1 MRRTAALLG
10 LLALPLIWPAWAQAH
25 ATLLS
30 TTPRSGTRVA
40 TPPHQLVLTFDQQ
53 VRPVSGGT
61 TVVDDAGKSV
71 TDGPAAN
78 APGNPRQLAVP
89 LQQGLAAGD
98 YTVRWE
104 IVSTDGHLIAGVYA
118 FGVGT
123 GGPVPQAES
132 QDAPPDWP
140 FLIARFFY
148 FAGLL
153 TLVGGVVYRVAAY
166 QPGTAAVTGEPRR
179 LMGLRERHRAN
190 QVLALSAVLVLAGGW
205 VALTRQGAQVAGVSF
220 WEAFDHRGPVGSAL
234 NATRFGRQFG
244 RGIDATAVFTILVAL
259 AYAAV
264 PYGRKLTALLAVPAG
279 IAGVWALAAP
289 GISGHAGDPGRGPL
303 VIAFDTIHVAAAAVW
318 IGGLLQLLVVTP
330 HATRGLPEPEREEVR
345 ADIAG
350 RFSRIA

>member
-1 MRRTAALLG
+1 MRRAAALLA

-25 ATLLS
+25 ATLLA
-30 TTPRSGTRVA
+30 TTPGAGTRVA

-53 VRPVSGGT
+53 IRPVSGGT

-71 TDGPAAN
+71 MAGAAAN
-78 APGNPRQLAVP
+78 APGNLKQLVVP
-89 LQQGLAAGD
+89 LQQGLPAGD

-132 QDAPPDWP
+132 QDAPTDWP

-166 QPGTAAVTGEPRR
+166 QPATAAVTGEPRR

-220 WEAFDHRGPVGSAL
+220 WEAFDHRGPVASAL
-234 NATRFGRQFG
+234 DATRFGRQFG
-244 RGIDATAVFTILVAL
+244 RGIDVTAVFTILVAL
-259 AYAAV
+259 AYATV
-264 PYGRKLTALLAVPAG
+264 GVSRRLTAC
-279 IAGVWALAAP
+279 WRCRRRSP
-289 GISGHAGDPGRGPL
+289 GPGRWPHRASPGTP
-303 VIAFDTIHVAAAAVW
+303 ATPAAARW
-318 IGGLLQLLVVTP
+318 
-330 HATRGLPEPEREEVR
+330 
-345 ADIAG
+345 
-350 RFSRIA
+350 